1 MAKMISASLSI
12 LLGVAFL
19 LLPIVILPIA
29 GFALGCNAILVA
41 FREPKLRYGLLITG
55 LVGVIINGIWILLIL
70 LNIYT

>member
-1 MAKMISASLSI
+1 MAKMISASFSI
-12 LLGVAFL
+12 LLGVSFL

-29 GFALGCNAILVA
+29 GFALGCNAILA
-41 FREPKLRYGLLITG
+41 ALREPKLRYGLLITG